1 MQVIA
6 WGSSRDN
13 PYYVKRLIFHFALNK
28 DLRCHLQEYVLNAF

>member
-13 PYYVKRLIFHFALNK
+13 PYHIKRLILLFVIIK
-28 DLRCHLQEYVLNAF
+28 DLGHHLQEYVLNAF